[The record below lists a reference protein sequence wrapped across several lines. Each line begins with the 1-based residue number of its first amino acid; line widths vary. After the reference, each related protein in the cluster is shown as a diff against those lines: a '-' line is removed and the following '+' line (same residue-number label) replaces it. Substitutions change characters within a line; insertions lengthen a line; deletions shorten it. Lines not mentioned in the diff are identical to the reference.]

1 MAGVRLPA
9 GVRED
14 VLAHARAEAPRE
26 CCGLLIGRGLEIEGC
41 VRAANLDDSPE
52 TRYLLDPA
60 AHIAANRQLRRT
72 GRQVIGSYHS
82 HPRTPPVPSGTD
94 LAEAYYP
101 EFIWLIVSLAPPGDG
116 QLAAWRLEAGR
127 AVPLELIPAP

>member
-1 MAGVRLPA
+1 MQGVRLAA

-14 VLAHARAEAPRE
+14 AIAHARAEAPRE
-26 CCGLLIGRGLEIEGC
+26 CCGLLIGRGLVIEAC
-41 VRAANLDDSPE
+41 VRAANLDESPE
-52 TRYLLDPA
+52 TRYLVDPA
-60 AHIAANRQLRRT
+60 AHIAANRQLRGT

-101 EFIWLIVSLAPPGDG
+101 EFIWLIVSLAPPGG
-116 QLAAWRLEAGR
+116 AQLAAWRLENGR
-127 AVPLELIPAP
+127 AVPLQLFPGP